1 MSNINFKKIDSSD
14 LDFNKI
20 YTNSNDAY
28 NDSNN
33 VKVNSANWEEMDLSL
48 ETLDNGVQRI
58 YNGDVAIGFTKINE
72 NGQNSIANEEVN
84 NSKPLEK
91 NNIDSNTIEEM
102 NFDVNQ
108 SKTQI
113 DASNNEKNYK
123 YDDSNEIAK
132 YAREMGMNSDQ
143 IDIAVGIS
151 RWETGNYKHLAHG
164 FNYGGVTGN
173 GDLGS
178 EGGYAKYSSKEIGM
192 KSYLDNLKRNYFDQ
206 GLNTTE
212 DIARKYLGYSDTS
225 SWIKGVNGCKK

>member
-20 YTNSNDAY
+20 YTNSTDAY

-91 NNIDSNTIEEM
+91 NNIDSNTI
-102 NFDVNQ
+102 
-108 SKTQI
+108 
-113 DASNNEKNYK
+113 
-123 YDDSNEIAK
+123 
-132 YAREMGMNSDQ
+132 
-143 IDIAVGIS
+143 
-151 RWETGNYKHLAHG
+151 
-164 FNYGGVTGN
+164 
-173 GDLGS
+173 
-178 EGGYAKYSSKEIGM
+178 
-192 KSYLDNLKRNYFDQ
+192 
-206 GLNTTE
+206 
-212 DIARKYLGYSDTS
+212 
-225 SWIKGVNGCKK
+225 